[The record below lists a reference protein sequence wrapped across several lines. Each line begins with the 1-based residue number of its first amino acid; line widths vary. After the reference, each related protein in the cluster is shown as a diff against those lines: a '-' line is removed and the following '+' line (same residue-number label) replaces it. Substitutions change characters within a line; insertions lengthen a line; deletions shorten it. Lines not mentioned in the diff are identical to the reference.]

1 MFGEFIAAIAGDS
14 GSDEEEELDEDGEEG
29 KEHASNSEAKPFD
42 FWSAASGL
50 ADRVKKGT
58 AELATTVRTTDW
70 RAEIQAFGEDLA
82 EETEELGASAIS
94 AAQQAVDNLEHLP
107 TTAQEALPA
116 IEQKRRA
123 VQAQLGQVGSSLGRF
138 GRDFVANTT
147 EMFEQASSAIQ
158 NEMSAAAAEGR
169 PRRAG
174 PAAVPAAAAG
184 ARYSR
189 LDSDIAAM
197 QRDSGT
203 YCDEPENSDDYAA
216 WLQEFDLEKR
226 ADDVAAVVREN
237 TFMAELESRIVPLIV
252 ERDTFWR
259 RYFYRLHLLQQAHRA
274 RTELAARAAAPQ
286 EEETPW
292 DDDETPASPA
302 APFPAPAAAAA
313 AAAATATPAAA
324 TPVTAALDAVAP
336 DDVSLDASPSEAA
349 AAKNLKAGSTSGTS
363 ALDMDHPEA
372 GAPTDTAQASAADVA
387 QSGKEAQSGAEVSS
401 GTIGGIDGG
410 EGLCVTATRSPTSA
424 ATSEDGVFTNS
435 DSSSGE
441 GGQRWTVVT
450 SPKHRTQP
458 VPVPEAAAVSVSPP
472 QPATKGNSP
481 PATPQQ
487 SQSATS
493 PASPPPAPL
502 AAVELDTAGAGASGG
517 GSGAVRSPSK
527 AAEPLAAAAAAASAG
542 NDSDDDDSD
551 WGANVDAAEGDA
563 DDDAVSDEDWA

>member
-313 AAAATATPAAA
+313 AGGRGRDISRCRGPGGGPYSARSALRRRSTASSTTTSPSSTMVSPPSPLLKADDRRAPPAARA
-324 TPVTAALDAVAP
+324 AEAPLRRPAADSAAPTAALALRSRRLPATWPAV
-336 DDVSLDASPSEAA
+336 SASGWCRGANRWRRRRAAGPARCGGALLSRLCAARPSSAARTGSHAAGCAA
-349 AAKNLKAGSTSGTS
+349 AALS
-363 ALDMDHPEA
+363 
-372 GAPTDTAQASAADVA
+372 
-387 QSGKEAQSGAEVSS
+387 
-401 GTIGGIDGG
+401 
-410 EGLCVTATRSPTSA
+410 
-424 ATSEDGVFTNS
+424 
-435 DSSSGE
+435 
-441 GGQRWTVVT
+441 
-450 SPKHRTQP
+450 
-458 VPVPEAAAVSVSPP
+458 
-472 QPATKGNSP
+472 
-481 PATPQQ
+481 
-487 SQSATS
+487 
-493 PASPPPAPL
+493 
-502 AAVELDTAGAGASGG
+502 
-517 GSGAVRSPSK
+517 
-527 AAEPLAAAAAAASAG
+527 
-542 NDSDDDDSD
+542 
-551 WGANVDAAEGDA
+551 
-563 DDDAVSDEDWA
+563 